1 MCAGLLDAAGL
12 PTDTLVTATQG
23 GLRLQQ
29 GQMYKTVVRGTTA
42 AGRWVERQGPT
53 LLVDA
58 TPPAAGTAQ
67 DGITTPA
74 AAPPDPSCA
83 YCNAD
88 VDYTA
93 DAEHV
98 RVRGVGFTDPES
110 GVARFLLGAS
120 SLPCDGVLHRACPV
134 VDPAAPVY
142 TQLPCSP
149 LELRWRAA
157 LAARLGVPLAALGA
171 GAGRIPFNAS
181 DAAAFDVAPLVD
193 LGAAPAPSNTWA
205 LPAPLPQGAI
215 YFGCVIA
222 ENGAGLRTL
231 ASTNGVVVDG
241 TPPSLTYV
249 ADGLDFSGGTDWQSS
264 NILDGLAAHWVAG
277 DDESGLLWSEVAF
290 TLDPS
295 PVSAALAA
303 EGWSG
308 DARRASGPL
317 LPAAAWDGVQS
328 AIAAG
333 LSDAG
338 AAAKSPEELSVAVA
352 LAAALPPVNLASPFG
367 TAGIANL
374 VVRGGLNLS
383 SGVPYFAVVRARNK
397 AGAYSR
403 VLASDGCVVGRATL
417 PRPPLRSRPR
427 RSALAA
433 VAPSVASRCPAPRL
447 QARRRCLQAPLARGM
462 RRARRCPPPQT
473 AAAATP
479 RQRTRRRSAI
489 LCSATT
495 PFPFTRSPQTVPASP
510 ASSLQCPSPSRC
522 TLTPRGSRLASR
534 PRATAPPRPTLCRSS
549 TFSTPQRARGRMR
562 ATRALPRIAM
572 KL

>member
-1 MCAGLLDAAGL
+1 VEDA
-12 PTDTLVTATQG
+12 
-23 GLRLQQ
+23 
-29 GQMYKTVVRGTTA
+29 
-42 AGRWVERQGPT
+42 
-53 LLVDA
+53 
-58 TPPAAGTAQ
+58 
-67 DGITTPA
+67 
-74 AAPPDPSCA
+74 
-83 YCNAD
+83 
-88 VDYTA
+88 
-93 DAEHV
+93 
-98 RVRGVGFTDPES
+98 
-110 GVARFLLGAS
+110 
-120 SLPCDGVLHRACPV
+120 
-134 VDPAAPVY
+134 AAPVY

-308 DARRASGPL
+308 DARRASSPL

-338 AAAKSPEELSVAVA
+338 AAAKSPEELGVAVA

-417 PRPPLRSRPR
+417 PRPPPGATGTMGFNTLSADAAAQPPEAQRAGGGGTIGSLSLP
-427 RSALAA
+427 SAALAGAASLSAGTTGAGDEASAPLPSAANSSSSNTTAANAPPERNFVFGNYSFSIHAQSANGSRIPGFVFA
-433 VAPSVASRCPAPRL
+433 VPITITLYFDASGLAARLAAIGGEHARVGARLVARAHHGKVGHARGQVEPAADHQVRNARGAKGRCEINGRQRRRERHRDAELFRGLCRRASVA
-447 QARRRCLQAPLARGM
+447 
-462 RRARRCPPPQT
+462 
-473 AAAATP
+473 
-479 RQRTRRRSAI
+479 
-489 LCSATT
+489 
-495 PFPFTRSPQTVPASP
+495 
-510 ASSLQCPSPSRC
+510 
-522 TLTPRGSRLASR
+522 
-534 PRATAPPRPTLCRSS
+534 
-549 TFSTPQRARGRMR
+549 
-562 ATRALPRIAM
+562 
-572 KL
+572 